1 MGEISIIVRAGYLIL
16 PVSSFV
22 GSHQLRFWQG
32 GSVIDDI
39 TLRLDYR
46 NPTAYSYYSIGAY
59 MGQEITLDVSP
70 DMELRDLQTD
80 TPEYGNA
87 GEAFR
92 PVLHFT
98 PAYGWINDP
107 NGLLKYTSPV
117 TGKTTWHMF
126 YQLNPYDWVWGNM
139 HWGHAVSGDLFH
151 WKQLKPALSPDDDG
165 TMFSGCAVVDYGN
178 RSGLRTGEEDVILLY
193 YTCAGNTSYRS
204 AGKKFT
210 QCLAYSNDGGMIF
223 TKYEKNPVVEHIT
236 ADNRDPRVIWCEELD
251 RYVMALYLERNEY
264 QLLTSGNLLDWEPL
278 QTLRIDRDSER
289 PDLYPLNADGNPAKR
304 KWILSGAAHHFVVL
318 EAADGK
324 FSVVQNSRPFSNG
337 AGSYAAH
344 SFFTDDEMER
354 IQIAWDRNCSFGN
367 APVCGQMSVPYTV
380 SLTERKDGYYLC
392 ASPVRELDALCCE
405 THEYT
410 DVTLSEENPL
420 RAELEEGAYVL
431 DLMFD
436 GQKVH
441 SDIRIDLFGQQILLE
456 TSRNTIRVG
465 TDTMPISVAA
475 SKPEVKFIID
485 KGSVEIFASGGKAIM
500 TTPWTLNFNQC
511 YAVFSTDDKPAVID
525 RIVLKKIVL

>member
-139 HWGHAVSGDLFH
+139 HW
-151 WKQLKPALSPDDDG
+151 
-165 TMFSGCAVVDYGN
+165 
-178 RSGLRTGEEDVILLY
+178 
-193 YTCAGNTSYRS
+193 
-204 AGKKFT
+204 
-210 QCLAYSNDGGMIF
+210 
-223 TKYEKNPVVEHIT
+223 
-236 ADNRDPRVIWCEELD
+236 
-251 RYVMALYLERNEY
+251 
-264 QLLTSGNLLDWEPL
+264 
-278 QTLRIDRDSER
+278 
-289 PDLYPLNADGNPAKR
+289 
-304 KWILSGAAHHFVVL
+304 
-318 EAADGK
+318 
-324 FSVVQNSRPFSNG
+324 
-337 AGSYAAH
+337 
-344 SFFTDDEMER
+344 
-354 IQIAWDRNCSFGN
+354 
-367 APVCGQMSVPYTV
+367 
-380 SLTERKDGYYLC
+380 
-392 ASPVRELDALCCE
+392 
-405 THEYT
+405 
-410 DVTLSEENPL
+410 
-420 RAELEEGAYVL
+420 
-431 DLMFD
+431 
-436 GQKVH
+436 
-441 SDIRIDLFGQQILLE
+441 
-456 TSRNTIRVG
+456 
-465 TDTMPISVAA
+465 
-475 SKPEVKFIID
+475 
-485 KGSVEIFASGGKAIM
+485 
-500 TTPWTLNFNQC
+500 
-511 YAVFSTDDKPAVID
+511 
-525 RIVLKKIVL
+525 